1 MCVIRFEER
10 PKKFNEGSAVRLI
23 DALRKQR
30 TDHIDTEK
38 PAGGNVVAG
47 QNKRNTHKKI
57 AGRWPAFLSSRFQFV
72 GDSVEKGC
80 LAYPKVSTFAFL

>member
-23 DALRKQR
+23 DALRKQS

-38 PAGGNVVAG
+38 PVGGNVVAG
-47 QNKRNTHKKI
+47 QNKRTY
-57 AGRWPAFLSSRFQFV
+57 A
-72 GDSVEKGC
+72 
-80 LAYPKVSTFAFL
+80 